1 MLDCGAK
8 TKFFLEKIKILL
20 DAGGLKW
27 VKMVRNG
34 KYRLN
39 GVGRCRKA
47 EQHFLSESLLMP

>member
-27 VKMVRNG
+27 VRVVGNG
-34 KYRLN
+34 KNRLN
-39 GVGRCRKA
+39 GEGGCRKA
-47 EQHFLSESLLMP
+47 EQHSLSESLLMP